1 MPVSGEYI
9 RVGVMPMMKYWPA
22 VLEELKQ
29 SLPPQTFTTWISPIN
44 PLKTEG
50 NHLVLEVPNR
60 FFADW
65 LRDNNL
71 SQTISAA
78 LTRASRC
85 DANVRFEIK
94 KAAKAHLTPH
104 PEEAPEEHA
113 QHPRK
118 NFRKSPLVHKYTFDT
133 FVVGASNQFAHA
145 ACLAVAQK
153 SHGSYN
159 PLFIYAGVG
168 LGKTHLLNAIGNHK
182 LSHSPDAKIC
192 YVSSEE
198 FMNELIQALANR
210 KMSEFRAKYR
220 KMDLLLIDD
229 IQFIAGKER
238 TQEEFFHTF
247 NALYENHSC
256 IVLASDKFPKD
267 IDNLE
272 DRLRSRF
279 QWGLIADIQPPD
291 IETKIAILKKK
302 AELESLY
309 LPNDVAIYLAS
320 LFLSSIRDL
329 EGALVRIS
337 AFSSLTHAP
346 ITVELAKKV
355 LKDTVQLSPQRITM
369 DDILK
374 AVSKHFSLPVSDLKA
389 KKRTK
394 NIAAARQ
401 IAMYLAREHTDLS
414 TPEIGQSIGGR
425 DHSTVIYGHSKMSK
439 SIKTDSS
446 VRSDVSKIETSLGV

>member
-1 MPVSGEYI
+1 
-9 RVGVMPMMKYWPA
+9 MMKYWPA
-22 VLEELKQ
+22 VLEELKE
-29 SLPPQTFTTWISPIN
+29 SLPPQTFTTWIAPIK

-50 NHLVLEVPNR
+50 NLLVLEVPNR

-65 LRDNNL
+65 LKDNNF
-71 SQTISAA
+71 SQTISSA
-78 LTRASRC
+78 LTRACRSN
-85 DANVRFEIK
+85 DVNIRFVVK
-94 KAAKAHLTPH
+94 KTSKAHVSTTPAE
-104 PEEAPEEHA
+104 PKAEDNGA
-113 QHPRK
+113 RLRRRLK
-118 NFRKSPLVHKYTFDT
+118 KSSLVPKYTFDN

-145 ACLAVAQK
+145 ACQAVAQK

-168 LGKTHLLNAIGNHK
+168 LGKTHLLNAIGNYK
-182 LSHSPDAKIC
+182 LAASPDARVC
-192 YVSSEE
+192 YVTSEE
-198 FMNELIQALANR
+198 FMNELIQALANS
-210 KMSEFRAKYR
+210 KMSDFRAKYR
-220 KMDLLLIDD
+220 KMDVLLIDD
-229 IQFIAGKER
+229 IQFIAGKKA

-247 NALYENHSC
+247 NALYENHSS

-279 QWGLIADIQPPD
+279 QWGLIADIQLPD

-302 AELESLY
+302 AEIESIH

-320 LFLSSIRDL
+320 LFMSSIRDL
-329 EGALVRIS
+329 EGALVRIA

-346 ITVELAKKV
+346 ITVDLAKKV
-355 LKDTVQLSPQRITM
+355 LKDTVSLSPKKITL

-374 AVSKHFSLPVSDLKA
+374 AVAKHFSLAASDLKA

-401 IAMYLAREHTDLS
+401 VAMYLARVHTDLS
-414 TPEIGQSIGGR
+414 TPEIGQGIGGR
-425 DHSTVIYGHSKMSK
+425 DHSTVIYGHSKIDK
-439 SIKTDSS
+439 AIKTNGNMK
-446 VRSDVSKIETSLGV
+446 SDVSKIEATLGL